1 MCKDQN
7 SKSFQDAWA
16 KTVSPRTASFI
27 SGSITAM
34 CFLASLAYSI
44 IIGDSFT
51 SLFQARLH
59 SPLHCVVLCCTVL
72 CPP

>member
-59 SPLHCVVLCCTVL
+59 SPLHCVVLCCAHPDLT
-72 CPP
+72 